1 MLKITFFARK
11 QNLLINPNFL
21 AQKMQNK
28 AIFAKIA
35 TLSVA
40 RATKVARPP
49 SHRECANSQTKRR
62 TRNERGVIV
71 NREFGIESYSSS
83 GSATKI
89 RPQYSQTIIFLPRRT
104 SAWRWG
110 GIRL

>member
-1 MLKITFFARK
+1 MLKITFLQKNKIYRQIQIFRTKNAK
-11 QNLLINPNFL
+11 QGDFSKNRH
-21 AQKMQNK
+21 
-28 AIFAKIA
+28 
-35 TLSVA
+35 TLGGSCDKSH
-40 RATKVARPP
+40 TPP
-49 SHRECANSQTKRR
+49 SHRECANLQTKRR

-110 GIRL
+110 GMRL